1 MNAHNLFNYNTS
13 EEPMNKYIISDTAIR
28 LKTIELFAGVGGFR
42 IGLERASNIS
52 NQFGLKIRELREAKN
67 ISQEKL
73 SFSTG
78 FHRTYIGMIER
89 GERNISLTNM
99 AVFAKVF
106 ELNLSELLNFDTV
119 DSFKKYETKVH
130 K

>member
-1 MNAHNLFNYNTS
+1 MINEFLLKEFGDRI
-13 EEPMNKYIISDTAIR
+13 KQLR
-28 LKTIELFAGVGGFR
+28 LQK
-42 IGLERASNIS
+42 S
-52 NQFGLKIRELREAKN
+52 

-73 SFSTG
+73 SFLTG

-89 GERNISLTNM
+89 GERNISLSNM

-106 ELNLSELLNFDTV
+106 EINISELLDLKSINPNHNY
-119 DSFKKYETKVH
+119 KNYEIKSE

>member
-1 MNAHNLFNYNTS
+1 MINEFLLKEFGDRI
-13 EEPMNKYIISDTAIR
+13 KQLR
-28 LKTIELFAGVGGFR
+28 L
-42 IGLERASNIS
+42 
-52 NQFGLKIRELREAKN
+52 QKN

-73 SFSTG
+73 SLLTG

-89 GERNISLTNM
+89 GERNISISNM

-106 ELNLSELLNFDTV
+106 ELNISELIDLKTINPNH
-119 DSFKKYETKVH
+119 SYKNYEIKSD

>member
-1 MNAHNLFNYNTS
+1 MINEHLIKEFGT
-13 EEPMNKYIISDTAIR
+13 
-28 LKTIELFAGVGGFR
+28 R
-42 IGLERASNIS
+42 IKQLR
-52 NQFGLKIRELREAKN
+52 NQKK

-106 ELNLSELLNFDTV
+106 EMSISELLDFSSISPKH
-119 DSFKKYETKVH
+119 SFKIYELKSEE
-130 K
+130 

>member
-1 MNAHNLFNYNTS
+1 MI
-13 EEPMNKYIISDTAIR
+13 NKFLLNEFGDRIKQLR
-28 LKTIELFAGVGGFR
+28 L
-42 IGLERASNIS
+42 
-52 NQFGLKIRELREAKN
+52 QKN

-73 SFSTG
+73 SFLTG

-89 GERNISLTNM
+89 GERNISLSNM

-106 ELNLSELLNFDTV
+106 EVNISELLDLKIINPNHNY
-119 DSFKKYETKVH
+119 KNYEIKSE

>member
-1 MNAHNLFNYNTS
+1 MINEFLLQEFG
-13 EEPMNKYIISDTAIR
+13 NKIKKLR
-28 LKTIELFAGVGGFR
+28 LD
-42 IGLERASNIS
+42 
-52 NQFGLKIRELREAKN
+52 KN

-73 SFSTG
+73 SFLTG

-106 ELNLSELLNFDTV
+106 EMNLSDLIDFSTINPHHNFKDYDV
-119 DSFKKYETKVH
+119 KAEK
-130 K
+130 

>member
-1 MNAHNLFNYNTS
+1 MINRFLLNEFGERIKQL
-13 EEPMNKYIISDTAIR
+13 R
-28 LKTIELFAGVGGFR
+28 L
-42 IGLERASNIS
+42 
-52 NQFGLKIRELREAKN
+52 QKN

-73 SFSTG
+73 SFLTG

-89 GERNISLTNM
+89 GERNISISNI

-106 ELNLSELLNFDTV
+106 ELNISELTDFKTV
-119 DSFKKYETKVH
+119 NPNHTYKDYEIKSD

>member
-1 MNAHNLFNYNTS
+1 MI
-13 EEPMNKYIISDTAIR
+13 NKHLII
-28 LKTIELFAGVGGFR
+28 
-42 IGLERASNIS
+42 
-52 NQFGLKIRELREAKN
+52 QFGLKIRELREAKN

-78 FHRTYIGMIER
+78 FHRTYIGMVER

-106 ELNLSELLNFDTV
+106 ELNLSELLDFGTV
-119 DSFKKYETKVH
+119 DSFKKYQTKVN

>member
-1 MNAHNLFNYNTS
+1 MINEFLLKEFGDRI
-13 EEPMNKYIISDTAIR
+13 KQLR
-28 LKTIELFAGVGGFR
+28 L
-42 IGLERASNIS
+42 
-52 NQFGLKIRELREAKN
+52 QKN

-73 SFSTG
+73 SFLTG

-89 GERNISLTNM
+89 GERNISLSNM

-106 ELNLSELLNFDTV
+106 EINISELLDFKITNPKH
-119 DSFKKYETKVH
+119 SFKNYEIKSE